1 MFLINII
8 SIYLIDFKVSHGVK
22 YNKNDTLEVVTI
34 MGDTLKNRLRFSTTL
49 APEVKDRLDAFSKE
63 TDIPVSRIIERA
75 VNEYL
80 DKQEKKKSKR

>member
-1 MFLINII
+1 
-8 SIYLIDFKVSHGVK
+8 
-22 YNKNDTLEVVTI
+22 

-80 DKQEKKKSKR
+80 DKYSKKKSKR